1 MFIGQ
6 ITVSKRGRT
15 YTYHRLMES
24 VRTPVGPRQRLIL
37 SLGTL
42 SLPRSEW
49 PLLVQRVGDF
59 LKGQQDIGLDSHLDG
74 MAQQFAEQIQHKR
87 MRAQA
92 HSAPRGRAKEVYLEH
107 SQSEHVRELGPEYV
121 ANAFWRELAF
131 DRSLKQLGFSE
142 KQCRLAEVQVVG
154 RLVAPRSELATASW
168 YGRTALNELMANNL
182 AAVSEDQLYRVS
194 DKLYRRRE
202 QIQSQLAQREREIFS
217 LDETIV
223 LYDLSSTY
231 FEGVAAGNQKA
242 RYGYSRD
249 HRSDQKQVVV
259 GLVLDGEG
267 FPKAHE
273 VFSGNTTDR
282 HTLGQM
288 LDVLA
293 QRVGAKAGTV
303 VVDRGLS
310 DEDNLTLIRER
321 GHHYVV
327 TTRQSERSKLF
338 PQIDPAAYVPLQV
351 DAQGEV
357 TVSGQLR
364 RHGDE
369 LYVLC
374 HSTRRQQKDGAIR
387 DRFRKR
393 FEEDA
398 EKLERRVASGRLKH
412 PAKINQAIGRL
423 RERHPKVGR
432 LYEIQMRFGADMMA
446 SVHWAAKSQA
456 AVTADELDG
465 TYLMRTDR
473 VDLEEAEIWKLYTTL
488 WRVEQSFRYL
498 KGNLGLRPVFHQK
511 AHRVDA
517 HIFISLL
524 AYHLLHAIERRLQ
537 EHGDHRSWPTIRD
550 TLSTH
555 QMLTIIHQCTDGSAF
570 RLRRPSTAEQAHR
583 RIYQACGLPTPSTS
597 RSLQL

>member
-321 GHHYVV
+321 GHH
-327 TTRQSERSKLF
+327 
-338 PQIDPAAYVPLQV
+338 
-351 DAQGEV
+351 
-357 TVSGQLR
+357 
-364 RHGDE
+364 
-369 LYVLC
+369 
-374 HSTRRQQKDGAIR
+374 
-387 DRFRKR
+387 
-393 FEEDA
+393 
-398 EKLERRVASGRLKH
+398 
-412 PAKINQAIGRL
+412 
-423 RERHPKVGR
+423 
-432 LYEIQMRFGADMMA
+432 
-446 SVHWAAKSQA
+446 
-456 AVTADELDG
+456 
-465 TYLMRTDR
+465 
-473 VDLEEAEIWKLYTTL
+473 
-488 WRVEQSFRYL
+488 
-498 KGNLGLRPVFHQK
+498 
-511 AHRVDA
+511 
-517 HIFISLL
+517 
-524 AYHLLHAIERRLQ
+524 
-537 EHGDHRSWPTIRD
+537 
-550 TLSTH
+550 
-555 QMLTIIHQCTDGSAF
+555 
-570 RLRRPSTAEQAHR
+570 
-583 RIYQACGLPTPSTS
+583 
-597 RSLQL
+597 